1 MNWLLDTNVISEHWK
16 PQSNHRVLDWVEENR
31 DDCVLSEIVFGEL
44 YYGLHCLPFGKRK
57 SELSR
62 HIQFLRQDY
71 EDEILPFGPAEA
83 EAWGEY
89 AAELTAHRGKQHW
102 TPRTIRDS
110 AIAATARAWV
120 LTVVTRDTGG
130 FPFVPTLNPFRS

>member
-1 MNWLLDTNVISEHWK
+1 MINVISEHWK
-16 PQSNHRVLDWVEENR
+16 PQSNQRVLDWVEENR

-44 YYGLHCLPFGKRK
+44 YYGLHCLPFGKRH
-57 SELSR
+57 SELAR

-71 EDEILPFGPAEA
+71 EDEILPFGAAEA
-83 EAWGEY
+83 EACGEY
-89 AAELTAHRGKQHW
+89 AAELTAPRGKQHW

-130 FPFVPTLNPFRS
+130 FPFMPTLNPFIT